1 MYFPKEKNYYKL
13 PGHAKKNIYS
23 TSSNTINMNYRSNNP
38 INLNKFKSIESY
50 STFNPISNT
59 EKSQSKFCNIIK
71 FAKRPKIVKREC
83 NNFVNKLSLDTRNDN
98 SKDNK
103 KIYRN
108 CLSPKIIL
116 NKSLLEHQSHEKMD
130 FDSFYYRDDNSI
142 LKKKILKKLNDSI
155 KLKKPEI
162 NENRYDSNN
171 NFKQNLSLR
180 NIMHNHIKKQLV
192 IKVQKDININN
203 IYNNS
208 NIYNNNN
215 ITNYNQR
222 ERIGSNKALTER
234 RTKRNDFSTLL
245 KKPELF
251 RNFEDLE
258 RKSLEISKRKMLKKK
273 FVIKKDN
280 NLIDIKLSLDAIR
293 RNSKNKSNNKLKTP
307 KVNNNTKKNKLIYI
321 NTNRNKNS
329 PINHIKKIFIIKN
342 KNKKPFNDKMKL
354 NQTQLITK
362 KYIED
367 TSPENVIN
375 ISINV
380 SPKNL
385 NAGFKNKRNN
395 NTKKILPSISEED
408 DKIRL
413 NIIYLVKN
421 LEKIIENK
429 NFHMKKDFMTKINE
443 QKKINK
449 KINFVCKRNMH
460 NPDGIYNKKV
470 ISKNTNGNIK
480 KKKLVN
486 IYNSNTSSKNYKN
499 KFKIYGELE
508 KSIELIDKLRIKLI
522 EFSLKDNCV

>member
-13 PGHAKKNIYS
+13 PNHAKKNIYA
-23 TSSNTINMNYRSNNP
+23 TSSLTINMNNRSSNP

-71 FAKRPKIVKREC
+71 FARRPKIIKREC
-83 NNFVNKLSLDTRNDN
+83 NNFVNKISIETHNDN

-103 KIYRN
+103 KFFRN

-116 NKSLLEHQSHEKMD
+116 NKSLLAHSLHEKMD

-142 LKKKILKKLNDSI
+142 LKKKILQKLNDSI
-155 KLKKPEI
+155 KRQKPEI
-162 NENRYDSNN
+162 NENRYDSNK

-180 NIMHNHIKKQLV
+180 NIMHNYIKKQLV

-222 ERIGSNKALTER
+222 ESFGSTKALTER
-234 RTKRNDFSTLL
+234 RTKRYDFSALL

-258 RKSLEISKRKMLKKK
+258 KKSLEISKRKMLKKK

-280 NLIDIKLSLDAIR
+280 NLTDIKNSLDAIR
-293 RNSKNKSNNKLKTP
+293 RNSKNKLKTP
-307 KVNNNTKKNKLIYI
+307 KVNNNTKKSKIIYI
-321 NTNRNKNS
+321 NTKSNKNS

-342 KNKKPFNDKMKL
+342 KNKNPFNDKMKI
-354 NQTQLITK
+354 NQTQLTTK
-362 KYIED
+362 TYIED
-367 TSPENVIN
+367 TSPENVIL
-375 ISINV
+375 SIN
-380 SPKNL
+380 STPKKL
-385 NAGFKNKRNN
+385 STGFKNKRNN
-395 NTKKILPSISEED
+395 NTKKALPSISEED

-413 NIIYLVKN
+413 NIIYLVKT

-429 NFHMKKDFMTKINE
+429 NIHMKKDFMTKIKE
-443 QKKINK
+443 QKKFNK
-449 KINFVCKRNMH
+449 KINDLYKRKMN
-460 NPDGIYNKKV
+460 NPDVIYNKKV
-470 ISKNTNGNIK
+470 VAKKLNGNINR
-480 KKKLVN
+480 KKLVN
-486 IYNSNTSSKNYKN
+486 VYNSITRTKNPKN
-499 KFKIYGELE
+499 KFVINGKVK
-508 KSIELIDKLRIKLI
+508 KSIELIDNLRIKLI
-522 EFSLKDNCV
+522 EFALKYNCT